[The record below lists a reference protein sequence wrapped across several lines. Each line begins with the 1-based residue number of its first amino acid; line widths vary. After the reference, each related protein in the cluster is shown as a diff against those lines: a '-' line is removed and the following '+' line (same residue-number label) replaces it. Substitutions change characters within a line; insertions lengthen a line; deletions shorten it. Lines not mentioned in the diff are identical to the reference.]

1 MNDYFMRILVS
12 PNSLLI
18 SYTLY
23 IYVFIPE
30 KQKKQTNQPR
40 DIGGREKDQTWSV
53 LPNEAINI
61 Q

>member
-1 MNDYFMRILVS
+1 MYLFLKNK
-12 PNSLLI
+12 NK
-18 SYTLY
+18 
-23 IYVFIPE
+23 